1 MTEHIKCKKFQK
13 SWNDFVL
20 SPPAFVK
27 NYKIERQIRENENL
41 RRIHIN
47 YIDNKEKTKWTETEL
62 AKD

>member
-1 MTEHIKCKKFQK
+1 MTEHIKWKEIQK

-41 RRIHIN
+41 RMNIN

>member
-1 MTEHIKCKKFQK
+1 MTEHIKWKEMQK
-13 SWNDFVL
+13 NWNDFVL
-20 SPPAFVK
+20 SPPEFVK

>member
-1 MTEHIKCKKFQK
+1 MTQHIKWKEIQK

-62 AKD
+62 A

>member
-1 MTEHIKCKKFQK
+1 MTEHIKWKEIQK

-41 RRIHIN
+41 RRNIN
-47 YIDNKEKTKWTETEL
+47 YIDNKEKTKWTEAKL
-62 AKD
+62 AKN